1 MIKEASTKE
10 CRTLPCSVVL
20 AELLPCDPVD
30 LLSWNPL
37 LVADA
42 SPAGF
47 TRPEEEVDPMEF
59 RRSTRFRRTSRRRW
73 HCISRRRHR
82 SSSVSVGSEL
92 VRSSGSSAASDG
104 SASRSPSK
112 EETEQTEAMEEERA
126 KRGRLASV
134 PKRPPRDRPRL
145 SSMSSDSPPAAS
157 SRGAPAPPNAPR
169 KSLDAITKLRTHGT
183 HYREQQEKLRHN
195 QEAIRLG
202 GGQQDQHSPDSSLP
216 TRPRTRMPAEPSK
229 NQRTDPLREKTTKER
244 TAKQQQ
250 WARNETIGGR
260 AESEEDTAENERR
273 KGGGEGGRRGNQIG
287 EKGTWLP
294 CIVI

>member
-92 VRSSGSSAASDG
+92 VRSSGSGAASDG

-112 EETEQTEAMEEERA
+112 EETEQTEAMEEERGN
-126 KRGRLASV
+126 RGRLASV

-183 HYREQQEKLRHN
+183 HYREQQKKAPAQSRSHQTHTIGRRTARPTQPGFAATN
-195 QEAIRLG
+195 QTPNPHAG
-202 GGQQDQHSPDSSLP
+202 
-216 TRPRTRMPAEPSK
+216 RTFQESK
-229 NQRTDPLREKTTKER
+229 NGSTPRKDDQRKNSEATTVGSKRNDRWTSRIGRGYRGKRE
-244 TAKQQQ
+244 
-250 WARNETIGGR
+250 
-260 AESEEDTAENERR
+260 EE
-273 KGGGEGGRRGNQIG
+273 GRRRRRQARQSD
-287 EKGTWLP
+287 W
-294 CIVI
+294 